1 MCLWTKQTKP
11 LVAEEPIIAY
21 KLLIH
26 TINNKFISPYQV
38 YDYTEYINNN
48 EIVKDAIPR
57 AIKPN
62 NVGEL
67 LEDIMGLKKVCE
79 GIHLFAKADEA
90 FILAKCLRS
99 GVIFKCEIP
108 IGSCYFINN
117 NKTEICT
124 NQFKFIKE
132 L

>member
-1 MCLWTKQTKP
+1 MCLWTKQIKP

-26 TINNKFISPYQV
+26 TINNKFISPYQE

-62 NVGEL
+62 NVGEI

-79 GIHLFAKADEA
+79 GIHLFAKKMKHSFQLNVLDLVLYLNAKYLQVLI
-90 FILAKCLRS
+90 IL
-99 GVIFKCEIP
+99 
-108 IGSCYFINN
+108 
-117 NKTEICT
+117 
-124 NQFKFIKE
+124 
-132 L
+132 